1 MVLSCIY
8 QSIGSL
14 TKETAM
20 TAAKIFPEGTSVK
33 QAMDIIVSDADDVI
47 KGACVGMFGMLELT
61 PSYGINLST
70 VVDVQE
76 LGTNKMW
83 DGYMITI
90 TQDEASA
97 QQPYEEVCKVGLL
110 QRFIGVNDEGRA
122 VKFIPVG
129 VHAEKM
135 VRWLQ

>member
-1 MVLSCIY
+1 
-8 QSIGSL
+8 
-14 TKETAM
+14 M

-83 DGYMITI
+83 DG
-90 TQDEASA
+90 
-97 QQPYEEVCKVGLL
+97 
-110 QRFIGVNDEGRA
+110 
-122 VKFIPVG
+122 
-129 VHAEKM
+129 
-135 VRWLQ
+135 